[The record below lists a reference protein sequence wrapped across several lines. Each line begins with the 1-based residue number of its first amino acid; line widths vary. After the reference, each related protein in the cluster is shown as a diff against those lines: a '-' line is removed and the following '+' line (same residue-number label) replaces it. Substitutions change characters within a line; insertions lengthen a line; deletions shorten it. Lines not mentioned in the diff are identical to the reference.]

1 MLNIVVP
8 MAGLGSRFAQV
19 GFERPKPLISVR
31 GRPMIQQVIENVR
44 PVEDHRFIFVVL
56 DEHRGKFALDQ
67 ELTTMAPGCTVVS
80 VPELTGGA
88 AMTVLAARHLID
100 APEPLLIANSDQ
112 MVLPDNRAF
121 ISHSLSSG
129 LDGVILTMPADD
141 PKWSFV
147 GLDATGL
154 VTRVVEKEVISNI
167 ATVGIYYFALGQDF
181 VRAADA
187 MIAAGDEVN
196 GEYYV
201 APVYNYQ
208 IAAGGKVGTF
218 DAGSEGKTVWGLGT
232 PADLYRFLE
241 FAPPTP

>member
-1 MLNIVVP
+1 MRPVCNPSERRHFVLNIVVP

-112 MVLPDNRAF
+112 MV
-121 ISHSLSSG
+121 
-129 LDGVILTMPADD
+129 
-141 PKWSFV
+141 FV

-208 IAAGGKVGTF
+208 IAAGGKVDTF